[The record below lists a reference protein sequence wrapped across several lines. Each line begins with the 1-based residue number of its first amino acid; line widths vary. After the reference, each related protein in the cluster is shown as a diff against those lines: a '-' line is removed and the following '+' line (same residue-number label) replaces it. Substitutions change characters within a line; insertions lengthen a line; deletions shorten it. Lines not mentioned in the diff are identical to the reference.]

1 MPVLASD
8 RISSF
13 AGASAPRPYSATISV
28 ADWGAAVG
36 GYYTLTVPA
45 STHGKSQVSDVR
57 MWEQIGP
64 ALLHVNPHDWTE
76 LANGDVEIAVM
87 SVPDGRFDGRL
98 DIDGF

>member
-8 RISSF
+8 RVASA
-13 AGASAPRPYSATISV
+13 AGVSAPRPYSATVAV
-28 ADWGAAVG
+28 ADWGAAIG

-57 MWEQIGP
+57 MWEQSG
-64 ALLHVNPHDWTE
+64 ADLLYVKPHDWTV
-76 LANGDVEIAVM
+76 LTNGDVEIAVM